1 MRKDKE
7 LILLCLTCKHF
18 NESRGNCAAFNK
30 IPDEFLSGEFEHTR
44 VIKEQ
49 KNDLVYEPAK

>member
-1 MRKDKE
+1 MKE

-18 NESRGNCAAFNK
+18 NEEKGNCEAFEK

-44 VIKEQ
+44 VVKGQ
-49 KNDLVYEPAK
+49 KNEIKYEPA